1 MSPPACTL
9 EEVGSQQ
16 MFEVVVDSLQV
27 LLVAGSKRLVV
38 VGMPN
43 ASTSIVI
50 HARLLNHNSRLIHTC
65 WVYKNSRNKHEYS
78 LTVVRH
84 KKTVSLCMKLT
95 LLD

>member
-38 VGMPN
+38 VGDVGCQHQHCN
-43 ASTSIVI
+43 
-50 HARLLNHNSRLIHTC
+50 TC
-65 WVYKNSRNKHEYS
+65 QAAEPQLQADAHQLGLQKF
-78 LTVVRH
+78 
-84 KKTVSLCMKLT
+84 KK
-95 LLD
+95 